1 MEEVLAHLNGDFDIP
16 DEGVNSN
23 VEWLYDEE
31 LEPQLVLP
39 AGSIVVPDEEEEIN
53 LRTVQIEERRGG
65 KRETEQCKCVFQNLV
80 GVMTGLK
87 LTLLAFQKQRDQV
100 PPNQQML
107 WLLISFY
114 SL

>member
-23 VEWLYDEE
+23 VEWLDNEE

-39 AGSIVVPDEEEEIN
+39 VGSIVVPDEEEEIN

-65 KRETEQCKCVFQNLV
+65 KRETEQCKCVSEFSWNNV
-80 GVMTGLK
+80 RTKTDITGFSK
-87 LTLLAFQKQRDQV
+87 AAGPSTT
-100 PPNQQML
+100 
-107 WLLISFY
+107 
-114 SL
+114 

>member
-23 VEWLYDEE
+23 VEWLDDEE
-31 LEPQLVLP
+31 LEPQLVLA

-65 KRETEQCKCVFQNLV
+65 KRETEQGKCVSEFSWSNERTKIDI
-80 GVMTGLK
+80 TGFSK
-87 LTLLAFQKQRDQV
+87 AAGPSIT
-100 PPNQQML
+100 
-107 WLLISFY
+107 
-114 SL
+114 

>member
-23 VEWLYDEE
+23 VEWLDDEA

-65 KRETEQCKCVFQNLV
+65 KRETEQGK
-80 GVMTGLK
+80 
-87 LTLLAFQKQRDQV
+87 
-100 PPNQQML
+100 
-107 WLLISFY
+107 
-114 SL
+114 

>member
-23 VEWLYDEE
+23 VEWLDDDE

-53 LRTVQIEERRGG
+53 LRAVQIEERRVG
-65 KRETEQCKCVFQNLV
+65 KRETEQCKCV
-80 GVMTGLK
+80 
-87 LTLLAFQKQRDQV
+87 
-100 PPNQQML
+100 
-107 WLLISFY
+107 S
-114 SL
+114 

>member
-1 MEEVLAHLNGDFDIP
+1 MEEVLAHLNGDFDIR

-23 VEWLYDEE
+23 VEWLDDEA

-65 KRETEQCKCVFQNLV
+65 KRETEQGK
-80 GVMTGLK
+80 
-87 LTLLAFQKQRDQV
+87 
-100 PPNQQML
+100 
-107 WLLISFY
+107 
-114 SL
+114 